1 MTYDVFSNVD
11 KFNPVACT
19 DSYKWSHP
27 FLMCSKVFGMT
38 AYIEP
43 RVENKTVIMF
53 GLQAWIK
60 KYLLV
65 PIEQWMIDEVEHD
78 LSLHGLPFDKPMW
91 QTIVDNYKFLPISI
105 SAVPEGMPIPSRN
118 ALITVTAEDGALS
131 EEHFKSLVGWVETSL
146 LRAVWYGTTIASD
159 GYERRKTFEAI
170 WREAGADMA
179 GLDFAY
185 HDFAGRGVTC
195 NEQAENGGMAHLLNF
210 RGTDTFECLRAIRRW
225 YPDGKNPG
233 VSGFS
238 VWAGEH
244 NIALSFG
251 TSEEKERE
259 YLKHMIEVVKTN
271 EKCKI
276 LSFVIDTVDWQKCVE
291 KVMSFKNDILELH
304 QMGKKLVLRPDC
316 YAEGTKILTKN
327 GWIDFSEVTSETFV
341 AQVDD
346 NNNMTFTTPQK
357 VIKQFYEGEMIK
369 FCDGKGKL
377 NLLVTPNHRMI
388 YNRKNYTTGEVKNV
402 VEFAEDFD
410 SFYDYVSI
418 DRSAKNVNGANA
430 LTFEE
435 RLKIAFQADGSPNN
449 GFFGIRF
456 NLKKQR
462 KIDRLTWILEN
473 LPYEYKIYDLAD
485 GRKEFNVKFE
495 FFDGDKD
502 FAWVNPMEY
511 NYMKAREFIEE
522 LSHWDAHRR
531 SDTRFKYDNS
541 NKNAID
547 VVELICMAAGYGCLI
562 SEYDDVRSDKF
573 SKVYTANILLNNK
586 IGGQSIT
593 KTTVNYSGIV
603 YCVTVP
609 TGKIIVKKDRGTAI
623 CGNSGDMQVT
633 VPWII
638 NKLIDTFGYTLNSK
652 GLKIPAMVGV
662 IQGDGVD
669 TLSAVCLMRKLISM
683 GICPS
688 SIVFGSGGALLQK
701 VSRDDKSFA
710 MKGSAFLTD
719 DGWHGCQKLT
729 PGKKSKMG
737 LLITIKTGGEIKTI
751 DLLSDEVPEDA
762 EIITRKVYENG
773 SLLIDESFE
782 EIRARAHA

>member
-1 MTYDVFSNVD
+1 MTYNVFSNVN

-27 FLMCSKVFGMT
+27 FLMCTEVFGMT

-43 RVENKTVIMF
+43 RVENKTVVLF

-91 QTIVDNYKFLPISI
+91 QSIVDKYKYLPISI

-131 EEHFKSLVGWVETSL
+131 EENFKSLVGWVETSL

-170 WREAGADMA
+170 WRDAGSDMA
-179 GLDFAY
+179 GLDFVY

-225 YPDGKNPG
+225 YSDGSNPG

-251 TSEEKERE
+251 TSKEEERA
-259 YLKHMIEVVKTN
+259 YLEHMIEVAKTN
-271 EKCKI
+271 ENCKI

-291 KVMSFKNDILELH
+291 KFCEYTEEITELH
-304 QMGKKLVLRPDC
+304 KLGKKLILRPD
-316 YAEGTKILTKN
+316 
-327 GWIDFSEVTSETFV
+327 
-341 AQVDD
+341 
-346 NNNMTFTTPQK
+346 
-357 VIKQFYEGEMIK
+357 
-369 FCDGKGKL
+369 
-377 NLLVTPNHRMI
+377 
-388 YNRKNYTTGEVKNV
+388 
-402 VEFAEDFD
+402 
-410 SFYDYVSI
+410 
-418 DRSAKNVNGANA
+418 
-430 LTFEE
+430 
-435 RLKIAFQADGSPNN
+435 
-449 GFFGIRF
+449 
-456 NLKKQR
+456 
-462 KIDRLTWILEN
+462 
-473 LPYEYKIYDLAD
+473 
-485 GRKEFNVKFE
+485 
-495 FFDGDKD
+495 
-502 FAWVNPMEY
+502 
-511 NYMKAREFIEE
+511 
-522 LSHWDAHRR
+522 
-531 SDTRFKYDNS
+531 
-541 NKNAID
+541 
-547 VVELICMAAGYGCLI
+547 
-562 SEYDDVRSDKF
+562 
-573 SKVYTANILLNNK
+573 
-586 IGGQSIT
+586 
-593 KTTVNYSGIV
+593 
-603 YCVTVP
+603 
-609 TGKIIVKKDRGTAI
+609 
-623 CGNSGDMQVT
+623 SGDMQVT

-669 TLSAVCLMRKLISM
+669 TLSAVCLMRKLISI

-710 MKGSAFLTD
+710 MKGSAFMNG
-719 DGWHGCQKLT
+719 DGTWYGCQKLT

-737 LLITIKTGGEIKTI
+737 LLITIKIGDEIKTVDI
-751 DLLSDEVPEDA
+751 LADEVPEDA
-762 EIITRKVYENG
+762 EIVTRKVYENG
-773 SLLIDESFE
+773 TLLIDESFE
-782 EIRARAHA
+782 EIRARANA